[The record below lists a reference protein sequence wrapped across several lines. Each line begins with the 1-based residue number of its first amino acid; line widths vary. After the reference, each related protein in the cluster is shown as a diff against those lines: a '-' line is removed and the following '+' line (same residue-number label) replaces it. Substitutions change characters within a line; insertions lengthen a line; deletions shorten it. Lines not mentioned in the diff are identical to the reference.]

1 MIGVITQ
8 CTRHTFPP
16 RQSIKNEGGAPGASH
31 QGRKRDWCSFQIA
44 PEICWVFP
52 CAQILHHFSAHP
64 QLLQRGRFFT
74 KMGDE
79 QWLRGVTKTGGLP
92 PDKLWNW
99 QHMLAFGQLTI
110 PIVALSITYCT
121 VTIMQ
126 NVDIYEL
133 FSQATCW
140 LFMQSTL
147 LTGQAGDVWVCLR
160 IWSQRHWSAWVVC
173 SPVCLYCRTQPHL
186 SQQPTRLHIVL
197 NEHHAPLP
205 PLCAIPEGCSGDRW
219 GGWQP
224 SHGL

>member
-1 MIGVITQ
+1 MLWNQLEPLHSAPSTLLPLDSRSKMKVVLLVQATRAEKGIGAVSKLHQ
-8 CTRHTFPP
+8 KFVECSLVHKFCTIF
-16 RQSIKNEGGAPGASH
+16 APTHSF
-31 QGRKRDWCSFQIA
+31 CSGDA
-44 PEICWVFP
+44 
-52 CAQILHHFSAHP
+52 
-64 QLLQRGRFFT
+64 FFT

-110 PIVALSITYCT
+110 PIVAFLIMYCT
-121 VTIMQ
+121 VTTMQ

-205 PLCAIPEGCSGDRW
+205 SSAPPLCHTRGM
-219 GGWQP
+219 
-224 SHGL
+224 